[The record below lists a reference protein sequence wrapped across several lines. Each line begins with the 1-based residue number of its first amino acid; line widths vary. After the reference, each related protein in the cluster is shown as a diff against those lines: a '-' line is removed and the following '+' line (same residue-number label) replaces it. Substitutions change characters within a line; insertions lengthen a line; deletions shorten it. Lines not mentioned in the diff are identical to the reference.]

1 MRMYDIY
8 ARSLRPKILTNC
20 SDYYRFWSKVC
31 SSSCISVAMIKRM
44 CVVILTVIDTEL
56 LTFQKQV
63 PFLFLTPIKRP
74 SRPTSRN
81 SFNSYR
87 SSRPGTPLFT
97 PSSPLAQGFRR
108 PSTPLASGGPII
120 NNYPSS
126 SPSSSPVPAHA
137 QPNPNPI
144 AAGATSPS
152 SSPRFLNA
160 KATEFRPSIVRS
172 MSSSSIARGQSPTPA
187 SSELWAHNYIPSPT
201 LSSAS
206 LGAGRGSSNLAI
218 AAPLLPEQ
226 SYSPSSS
233 NPDLLGS
240 NGHGATGGIGART
253 SPISIRHGAGSNAGP
268 PPRVAHAFDDEDEDD
283 PFSPFVVK
291 PISPV
296 VQQALLSVGRIPS
309 SDEAQWSDNSSP
321 SNSNSYDVP
330 PPHTTGSHPMLDE
343 YYPGVAYGSNTDPNL
358 RRHMRPGYF
367 GLSDSNPSLH
377 GAAVGAATPLNA
389 NDAASDVAFAEQDM
403 TPFEV
408 LSSVFGS
415 SVAPTLLQEAL
426 DNSGYDFD
434 GAMAWLVDQALP
446 PPPPGLLQHN
456 TTMMQ
461 RGGVMVVGRDS
472 QYAQARLG
480 NNPNGRNNGRYGHQ
494 QQKNNTGNRVC
505 RYFLQGEC
513 RRADCRFRQVS
524 RAPYIHR
531 MHMIR
536 GKPTC
541 CLYNVLS
548 ASPYHLLAPFFLAM
562 TSIGRCVGSG
572 FVDNV
577 PRAKTVSFYTIFL
590 NTSTCRA

>member
-1 MRMYDIY
+1 
-8 ARSLRPKILTNC
+8 
-20 SDYYRFWSKVC
+20 VC
-31 SSSCISVAMIKRM
+31 SSSCISVVMIKQT
-44 CVVILTVIDTEL
+44 CVVILTICDIKL
-56 LTFQKQV
+56 LTIRKQV

-74 SRPTSRN
+74 SRPTSRS

-108 PSTPLASGGPII
+108 PSTPLASGGPVIS
-120 NNYPSS
+120 NYPSS
-126 SPSSSPVPAHA
+126 SPSSSPVPTNA
-137 QPNPNPI
+137 QPNLTPI
-144 AAGATSPS
+144 GAGATSPS

-172 MSSSSIARGQSPTPA
+172 MSSSSIVRGQSPTPA
-187 SSELWAHNYIPSPT
+187 SSEMWAHNYIPSPT

-226 SYSPSSS
+226 SYTPSSS
-233 NPDLLGS
+233 NPDLLG
-240 NGHGATGGIGART
+240 NNDHGAVGGIGAHT
-253 SPISIRHGAGSNAGP
+253 SPILIRHGADTDVGP
-268 PPRVAHAFDDEDEDD
+268 PPRVAHAFNDDDDD

-296 VQQALLSVGRIPS
+296 AQQALLAVGRIPS

-330 PPHTTGSHPMLDE
+330 PPHTAGSHPMLDE
-343 YYPGVAYGSNTDPNL
+343 YYPGSAYGGNTDLSL

-367 GLSDSNPSLH
+367 GRSDSNSSLH
-377 GAAVGAATPLNA
+377 GAGVGAVPASLNT

-415 SVAPTLLQEAL
+415 SVSPTLLQDAL

-434 GAMAWLVDQALP
+434 SAMAWLVDQALP

-480 NNPNGRNNGRYGHQ
+480 NNPNGRNNGRFGHQ

-513 RRADCRFRQVS
+513 RRADCRFRQVFLRFSSSIHWSS
-524 RAPYIHR
+524 RCIP
-531 MHMIR
+531 
-536 GKPTC
+536 P
-541 CLYNVLS
+541 CL
-548 ASPYHLLAPFFLAM
+548 
-562 TSIGRCVGSG
+562 
-572 FVDNV
+572 
-577 PRAKTVSFYTIFL
+577 
-590 NTSTCRA
+590 